1 MENTYKAI
9 KIVKTRN
16 DESLSQ
22 DKDNGNATER
32 VNLNVIQKEEWK
44 ENRRQRS
51 HADVIEKV
59 IQQFIK
65 RV

>member
-32 VNLNVIQKEEWK
+32 VNLNVIQKEE
-44 ENRRQRS
+44 
-51 HADVIEKV
+51 
-59 IQQFIK
+59 
-65 RV
+65 